1 MPDTPKVR
9 SLKILLHIIFFLSG
23 IATVLIGQVLPIM
36 ATHFRL
42 NDLQV
47 SFFFPSQ
54 FAGSLFG
61 TYITSRLAR
70 RNNYMAAAMAGGIAM
85 ACGALLMNLD
95 YFAFGLFGFFVVGM
109 GVGLSL
115 PSINMMIVEV
125 NPDRSGPALNL
136 LNFCWGIGAI
146 LCKPFVDTFSTQ
158 DSIGVTTIV
167 LAVPLLAFS
176 LALRLVAGQPKN
188 APVRKAAA
196 EDPDFV
202 PIWRTPLAW
211 TIALF
216 NFIHVGFESGMGGW
230 LTTYTTRLE
239 GEPVIHW
246 LSPTLLYFLLFV
258 IGRGV
263 APLMFRYLNEN
274 KMLFLGLSIV
284 LGGMIISMTA
294 VNVQALCVGSA
305 VAGFGTSWI
314 FPTNV
319 SRFSKTFGPSATR
332 QFTPL
337 FMCGTLGAASMTWL
351 IGFISDRTGNLHSG
365 MYVLLVGAILLMVVQ
380 IYLAFTTAK
389 RVPQPKA
396 NISA

>member
-1 MPDTPKVR
+1 MPDTPRVR
-9 SLKILLHIIFFLSG
+9 FLKILLHIIFFLSG

-36 ATHFRL
+36 ATHFKL

-61 TYITSRLAR
+61 TYITSRLAK
-70 RNNYMAAAMAGGIAM
+70 RNNYMAAAMAGGIAL
-85 ACGALLMNLD
+85 ACGSLLMNLD
-95 YFAFGLFGFFVVGM
+95 YFAFGLFGFFVIGM
-109 GVGLSL
+109 GVGLTL

-125 NPDRSGPALNL
+125 NPERSGPALNF
-136 LNFCWGIGAI
+136 LNFCWGVGAI
-146 LCKPFVDTFSTQ
+146 MCKPFVDTFSTS
-158 DSIGVTTIV
+158 DSIGLTTIV
-167 LAVPLLAFS
+167 LAAPLLVFS
-176 LALRLVAGQPKN
+176 IVLRLAAGQPKS
-188 APVRKAAA
+188 APVKKSASD
-196 EDPDFV
+196 DPDFV
-202 PIWRTPLAW
+202 PIWRTSLAW

-230 LTTYTTRLE
+230 LTTYTARLE
-239 GEPVIHW
+239 GEPVVHW

-258 IGRGV
+258 IGRGL

-284 LGGMIISMTA
+284 LGGMIISLTA
-294 VNVQALCVGSA
+294 TNVLMLSVGSA

-365 MYVLLVGAILLMVVQ
+365 MYVLLVGTILLIIVQ
-380 IYLAFTTAK
+380 TYLAFTTMK
-389 RVPQPKA
+389 KA
-396 NISA
+396 SKPGTNATG